1 VTNLS
6 IASNLLF
13 NRGASLGGSHLV
25 LPTRNFARFIL
36 MNYILF
42 CLVLRSAYLG
52 KQFEFMQ
59 IEMRKPGIDSI
70 EEMIQ
75 ENYTL
80 YVFPEEVKKSFEDM
94 EFMKR

>member
-1 VTNLS
+1 
-6 IASNLLF
+6 
-13 NRGASLGGSHLV
+13 
-25 LPTRNFARFIL
+25 
-36 MNYILF
+36 MNYLLF

-80 YVFPEEVKKSFEDM
+80 YVLSEATKKSFADM

>member
-1 VTNLS
+1 MNY
-6 IASNLLF
+6 LLF
-13 NRGASLGGSHLV
+13 S
-25 LPTRNFARFIL
+25 
-36 MNYILF
+36 
-42 CLVLRSAYLG
+42 LVLRSAYLG

-70 EEMIQ
+70 DEMIQ

-80 YVFPEEVKKSFEDM
+80 YIFPEGLRNSFADM